1 MLQRNIDRPRM
12 VLGTRVPPRIET
24 RAGHDTESEAIS
36 SLLRSVRRNIRVVVA
51 TTVIGTTIA
60 AAVVFTI
67 TPQYK
72 ASVEL
77 LVDPR
82 RTQLLKDREVV
93 NGPGTD
99 NGVIE
104 SEAEML
110 QSPALMRL
118 VAERLDLQHDDEF
131 GSPGLIGRIKA
142 LILWPVRN
150 LLGIGGGGNPLAGV
164 AGALAAAVD
173 AKRRNLTYVIEL
185 TVWSRDAAKSARL
198 ANTIADLYIAAQIA
212 AKRDTAKQIT
222 QWLNQRVDE
231 LRERVT
237 ASENAYEK
245 YKAESGLFDSGGE
258 NLSDR
263 QIQQLSEQLV
273 QARAQAAQAQAKYE
287 QLKQITPDKLQVAA
301 ASPDVLQS
309 GVVSNLRGQYADT
322 AKYAAELT
330 TRYGPQHPKVQIAQS
345 QLENLSAQITEEIS
359 RIVGSAKSEYEMAKS
374 RQESLEASL
383 NDLKQRAGEF
393 NQAAIRLHELEREAQ
408 ANRDLFQ
415 AFLSRA
421 KETSAQLDMQLP
433 DSRVVSAATAPTK
446 PHYPS
451 RTPLIGIAFFG
462 SLGLGIGMALARAA
476 LAKGVRDAEDIK
488 TLFGLYPLASIPL
501 VEPPRGRPAIMSG
514 ALALRDL
521 RLLRKTPQVEPNDAG
536 TSPTPAL
543 VTRLADI
550 VVDRPD
556 SPFAENVRSLC
567 LMLKRAAREADSR
580 VVLVT
585 SALAGE
591 GKSTV
596 ALNLARATA
605 ASGDRVLLI
614 DGDLRRPS
622 LAQALGIAESWGLTD
637 ILTGRSNLRGSVR
650 RDLRTG
656 LYVIAGQAGVSGN
669 KALTLLS
676 SSGMARLISM
686 AREAFDHVVIDA
698 SPVLPIADTR
708 RLVDCVDGVIMVVAL
723 EETPR
728 EAIAA
733 ALRNTPGLE
742 ERLLGVVLNKSIDDL
757 DRYYYER
764 TATPDI
770 RGACS

>member
-12 VLGTRVPPRIET
+12 VLGTRVPQRIEA
-24 RAGHDTESEAIS
+24 RAGHDTETEAIS
-36 SLLRSVRRNIRVVVA
+36 SLLRSLRRNFRLVVA
-51 TTVIGTTIA
+51 TTVIGTTLA
-60 AAVVFTI
+60 FAVVLSV
-67 TPQYK
+67 TPQYR

-82 RTQLLKDREVV
+82 RTQLLKDRQVV
-93 NGPGTD
+93 DGPGTD

-110 QSPALMRL
+110 QSPALMRR
-118 VAERLDLQHDDEF
+118 VAERLNLLQDDEF
-131 GSPGLIGRIKA
+131 GSPGLIGRVKA

-150 LLGIGGGGNPLAGV
+150 LLGIGGRGDPLAGV

-173 AKRRNLTYVIEL
+173 AKRRGLTYVIEL

-198 ANTIADLYIAAQIA
+198 ANKIADLYIADQIA
-212 AKRDTAKQIT
+212 AKRDTAKQVT
-222 QWLNQRVDE
+222 QWLNQRVDD

-245 YKAESGLFDSGGE
+245 YKAESGLFDTGGE

-263 QIQQLSEQLV
+263 QIQQLSEQVV

-287 QLKQITPDKLQVAA
+287 ELKQITPDKLQVAA

-322 AKYAAELT
+322 AKNAAELT
-330 TRYGPQHPKVQIAQS
+330 TRYGPQHPKVQIAQA
-345 QLENLSAQITEEIS
+345 QLKNLSGQITEEIS
-359 RIVGSAKSEYEMAKS
+359 RIVASAKSEYEMAKS

-383 NDLKQRAGEF
+383 NDLKQRAGQF

-433 DSRVVSAATAPTK
+433 DSRVISAASVPTK
-446 PHYPS
+446 PSYPS
-451 RTPLIGIAFFG
+451 RVPLIGIAFFG
-462 SLGLGIGMALARAA
+462 SLGLGVTMVLARAA
-476 LAKGVRDAEDIK
+476 LAKGVRDAEDIV

-501 VEPPRGRPAIMSG
+501 VESPRSRPAITRG
-514 ALALRDL
+514 AVALGYQG
-521 RLLRKTPQVEPNDAG
+521 LLGKASQAGPDNAG
-536 TSPTPAL
+536 TSPQPEL

-550 VVDRPD
+550 VFDRPD
-556 SPFAENVRSLC
+556 SPFAEHVRSLC
-567 LMLKRAAREADSR
+567 LTLKHAKREADIR

-585 SALAGE
+585 SARARE
-591 GKSTV
+591 GKSTL
-596 ALNLARATA
+596 ALNIARAAA

-622 LAQALGIAESWGLTD
+622 IAQALGIGESWGLAD
-637 ILTGRSNLRGSVR
+637 ILTGRSSLKGSVR
-650 RDLRTG
+650 RDPRTG
-656 LYVIAGQAGVSGN
+656 LYLIAGQAGVSGN

-676 SSGMARLISM
+676 SNGMARLISM
-686 AREAFDHVVIDA
+686 ARESFDHVVIDA
-698 SPVLPIADTR
+698 SPLLPIADTR
-708 RLVDCVDGVIMVVAL
+708 RLIDCVDGVIMVVAL

-728 EAIAA
+728 EAVAA
-733 ALRNTPGLE
+733 ALRNTPSLE
-742 ERLLGVVLNKSIDDL
+742 ERLLGVVLNKSVDDL

-764 TATPDI
+764 TAVADTQ
-770 RGACS
+770 GASS